1 MKDKDVGL
9 FCDELNKYLKQ
20 RFNYKKEHAYATF
33 FKPFTI
39 TAWRKKFDL
48 YLRWQREQIEDW
60 QPNTLVIARIE
71 FQPSGM
77 GHGTHFLDWII
88 DRAEKYEIQRIGLEY
103 VNQRALKFGTK
114 NGFKSITTKNMSKE
128 L

>member
-1 MKDKDVGL
+1 M
-9 FCDELNKYLKQ
+9 FCGELNQYLKQ
-20 RFNYKKEHAYATF
+20 RFNYKKDHACTTL

-39 TAWRKKFDL
+39 TARRKKFDL
-48 YLRWQREQIEDW
+48 YLRWQREPIDDW

-77 GHGTHFLDWII
+77 GHGTHFLKWII
-88 DRAEKYEIQRIGLEY
+88 EREKKYNIQHIGLEH
-103 VNQRALKFGTK
+103 VNQRSLKFGTK